1 MPKLLEAIKNR
12 ITSKRELPTNLNTA
26 VGLIGWLIQNIGILI
41 LHILVTIGFIF
52 GAYFVIRIT
61 LISPFWLMTI
71 LSIVLVACSLVGIA
85 AIIIDMSDIV
95 CLIQEL
101 RKGNYNKA
109 LKFLKTISFICTTL
123 ILIVVLVVVI
133 LPDNEKKEIE
143 KESADQIT
151 EQADEVVEYPI
162 QDIWV
167 FRYNYQT
174 GKSEMAAC
182 GYMDEYT
189 SAVIDTEEDLR
200 KLISGSYMY
209 LGTIKGYQNEDKTME
224 VFQVRLP
231 EISENFVLT
240 NDNVEL
246 DYSGN
251 RKMIEVTGW
260 IYMDGT
266 TILAVSP
273 LYSETEN

>member
-1 MPKLLEAIKNR
+1 MLNIIELLKKRFKIKNH
-12 ITSKRELPTNLNTA
+12 LPSNLNDA
-26 VGLIGWLIQNIGILI
+26 VSMLGYITQTIGFFI
-41 LHILVTIGFIF
+41 LHIIVTLGFIF

-71 LSIVLVACSLVGIA
+71 LSIVLTACSLVGIA
-85 AIIIDMSDIV
+85 AVIIDVSDIV

-109 LKFLKTISFICTTL
+109 LKFLKTIVFICITF
-123 ILIVVLVVVI
+123 ILIVVLVVMI
-133 LPDNEKKEIE
+133 IHNNKKNEIE
-143 KESADQIT
+143 EYNNEIT
-151 EQADEVVEYPI
+151 EQANEVEEYPI
-162 QDIWV
+162 HDIWV
-167 FRYNYQT
+167 YRYNYQT

-189 SAVIDTEEDLR
+189 SAITDPKEDLR
-200 KLISGSYMY
+200 ELISGSYMY
-209 LGTIKGYQNEDKTME
+209 LGTVKGYQNEDKTME
-224 VFQVRLP
+224 VYQVSLP
-231 EISENFVLT
+231 EISENFILT

-251 RKMIEVTGW
+251 RKMIEVSGW
-260 IYMDGT
+260 IYMEGT

-273 LYSETEN
+273 LYTE